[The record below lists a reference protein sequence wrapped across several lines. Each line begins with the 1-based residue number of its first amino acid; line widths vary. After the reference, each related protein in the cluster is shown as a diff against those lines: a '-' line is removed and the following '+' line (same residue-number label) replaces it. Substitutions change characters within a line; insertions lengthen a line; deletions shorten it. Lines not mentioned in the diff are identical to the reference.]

1 MRRNQHTI
9 IAAAAAISG
18 IDLSTQTGKIIF
30 LQK

>member
-9 IAAAAAISG
+9 IAAAAISG
-18 IDLSTQTGKIIF
+18 IDLFTQTGKIIF

>member
-9 IAAAAAISG
+9 IAAAISG
-18 IDLSTQTGKIIF
+18 IDLFTQTGKIIF